1 MEGISEQEFIHCD
14 IKDVPGNNL
23 FPLPLTLGE
32 FRFQF
37 FSSRI
42 FIGEPD
48 TQLDHGVTAV
58 GNKVSTRNK
67 VLVGEELVW
76 RVMQRNVSAKEGLNV
91 IAMRSSYTPL
101 SDVSISQQMPPQLTL
116 CFYHLSE
123 RENSK
128 FINRK
133 EEKDLTDIIYEPVS
147 PLRVRDEDGNEM
159 QKET

>member
-1 MEGISEQEFIHCD
+1 M
-14 IKDVPGNNL
+14 PGNNL
-23 FPLPLTLGE
+23 FPLPLTLGK
-32 FRFQF
+32 FRFQL

-48 TQLDHGVTAV
+48 TQLDHGVTVV
-58 GNKVSTRNK
+58 GNKVSKRNK

-76 RVMQRNVSAKEGLNV
+76 CVMQRNVSAMEGLNV

-123 RENSK
+123 RENS
-128 FINRK
+128 
-133 EEKDLTDIIYEPVS
+133 VS
-147 PLRVRDEDGNEM
+147 VISSYDE
-159 QKET
+159 